1 MLASVSKTHSG
12 RKQLNGCAVAT
23 ADAAAAVVVVTSSLK
38 FRSAQ
43 SLIDERCS
51 LVFSSRALSV
61 TIMKSKWGRD

>member
-12 RKQLNGCAVAT
+12 RKQLNGCAT

-38 FRSAQ
+38 FRSAH

-51 LVFSSRALSV
+51 SVFSSRALLV